1 MQKYPFL
8 SLLQSQGLL
17 AVFLST
23 IYKAPLLYFI
33 INIYF
38 SLILHLHAPP
48 EQLIFGQQFCI
59 FICISFQHSKN
70 VSKIS
75 N

>member
-1 MQKYPFL
+1 MQKYPSL
-8 SLLQSQGLL
+8 PLLQSQGLL

-23 IYKAPLLYFI
+23 IYKALLLYFI

-48 EQLIFGQQFCI
+48 GTVNFWTTILYFYLY
-59 FICISFQHSKN
+59 FISAFKECFLNK
-70 VSKIS
+70 
-75 N
+75 